1 MSELPEPFALPQ
13 YTKPPRPNK
22 IRLKMGA
29 KPVPSEVSPP
39 GPSSAAQT
47 SVHSASTLRALGSND
62 PAKPSQPINA
72 KVHQQLASVIAAPQA
87 QVPAST
93 YFVNQP
99 PVAPITSQTYSIQP
113 IQTAP
118 APPRQQMPY
127 QYTPH
132 HYPNAAYQP
141 PANHSSTPQGTS
153 SSLPT
158 IEAQQPYVKSPSPT
172 GQRQLKTV
180 SLTTSPR
187 GRSFKLDYHEGVRTW
202 AMRLGQ
208 GEITVSVSDVR
219 FQEEE
224 EDQGSDE
231 EMPDAEEEEEEE
243 EEPIPKGKG
252 KKGRGRPKA
261 NTRAAK
267 AKVTRSSKPAPPKS
281 TTPVQLNISVAL
293 NGTVI
298 TGKED
303 HEGRWD
309 TELRMGSNVL
319 EVGEEGGMM
328 WKMYLERVSIS

>member
-1 MSELPEPFALPQ
+1 M
-13 YTKPPRPNK
+13 
-22 IRLKMGA
+22 
-29 KPVPSEVSPP
+29 
-39 GPSSAAQT
+39 
-47 SVHSASTLRALGSND
+47 
-62 PAKPSQPINA
+62 
-72 KVHQQLASVIAAPQA
+72 
-87 QVPAST
+87 
-93 YFVNQP
+93 
-99 PVAPITSQTYSIQP
+99 
-113 IQTAP
+113 
-118 APPRQQMPY
+118 
-127 QYTPH
+127 
-132 HYPNAAYQP
+132 
-141 PANHSSTPQGTS
+141 
-153 SSLPT
+153 
-158 IEAQQPYVKSPSPT
+158 
-172 GQRQLKTV
+172 
-180 SLTTSPR
+180 
-187 GRSFKLDYHEGVRTW
+187 
-202 AMRLGQ
+202 
-208 GEITVSVSDVR
+208 SVSDVR

-267 AKVTRSSKPAPPKS
+267 AKVTRSSKPVPPKS

-293 NGTVI
+293 NGTVV